1 MQPLTLFM
9 LLALLAC
16 SARAEEVNFYGVLVP
31 PPQCTISGG
40 NTLEIDFGD
49 KLGVN
54 KIDGVNYRKQVEYQ
68 LECPP
73 LDPEAPPM
81 QLQLAVNG
89 VATAFDNA
97 ALQTNVADL
106 GLRLTADDKPLP
118 LNAPVTIDPL
128 RPPELW
134 AVPVKDPNGTLQ
146 EGAFEA
152 SATLLA
158 EYQ

>member
-1 MQPLTLFM
+1 MTLI
-9 LLALLAC
+9 ASSAC
-16 SARAEEVNFYGVLVP
+16 AEDVNFYGVLVP

-54 KIDGVNYRKQVEYQ
+54 KIDGVNYRKKVDYQ

-73 LDPEAPPM
+73 PDPEAPPM
-81 QLQLAVNG
+81 KLHLAVNG

-97 ALQTNVADL
+97 ALQTNVGAL

-118 LNAPVTIDPL
+118 LNAPITLDPL

-134 AVPVKDPNGTLQ
+134 AVPVKDPNGTLK

-158 EYQ
+158 EYE